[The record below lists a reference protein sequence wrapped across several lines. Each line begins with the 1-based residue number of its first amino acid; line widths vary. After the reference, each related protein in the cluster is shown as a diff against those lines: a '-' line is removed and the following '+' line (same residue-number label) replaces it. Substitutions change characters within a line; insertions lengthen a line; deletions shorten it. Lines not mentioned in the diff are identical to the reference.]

1 MSKKD
6 DMNEMTGLEDLI
18 DLNEMHMEIN
28 ELEPSEIKLDNKPK
42 NVDLPTTPLQNTP
55 LQNTPSQ
62 NITLQNQMVSTNKD
76 ITLISKNG
84 WNLKNQSHFQI
95 CLHRLKYYRVINN
108 FYFFELKKREGRLSW
123 AIIVLS
129 SFSSVLSLITSDKEL
144 FPHSPVI
151 LKWLL
156 VLFTL
161 ITTLIGAFIKKQQF
175 IDKINIIDRYL
186 QQLNQTIED
195 LNITAII
202 EPDKRDSYDE
212 FCKKYIPIIKNLSVS
227 PASFSPK
234 EWKQIVYTITTYY
247 PELIYGDGSA
257 QERLWP
263 WFHMNDKREESNFG
277 KIVIDSYNYLQ
288 TNKTGYSVFKPTYL
302 NKTSVNDVVKN
313 QNIQLTSKQ
322 TQTQTNTDIIV
333 TASNNV

>member
-1 MSKKD
+1 M
-6 DMNEMTGLEDLI
+6 
-18 DLNEMHMEIN
+18 
-28 ELEPSEIKLDNKPK
+28 
-42 NVDLPTTPLQNTP
+42 
-55 LQNTPSQ
+55 
-62 NITLQNQMVSTNKD
+62 
-76 ITLISKNG
+76 
-84 WNLKNQSHFQI
+84 
-95 CLHRLKYYRVINN
+95 
-108 FYFFELKKREGRLSW
+108 KKREGRLSW

-129 SFSSVLSLITSDKEL
+129 SFSSVLSLIISDKDL
-144 FPHSPVI
+144 FPYSTI
-151 LKWLL
+151 LLKWLL

-247 PELIYGDGSA
+247 PELIYGDGSM

-263 WFHMNDKREESNFG
+263 WFHMNNSRDESNFG
-277 KIVIDSYNYLQ
+277 KIVIDSYNYLN
-288 TNKTGYSVFKPTYL
+288 TNKTGYSIFKPTYL
-302 NKTSVNDVVKN
+302 QKN
-313 QNIQLTSKQ
+313 ENG
-322 TQTQTNTDIIV
+322 QTNKSQIIV
-333 TASNNV
+333 TSSDKV